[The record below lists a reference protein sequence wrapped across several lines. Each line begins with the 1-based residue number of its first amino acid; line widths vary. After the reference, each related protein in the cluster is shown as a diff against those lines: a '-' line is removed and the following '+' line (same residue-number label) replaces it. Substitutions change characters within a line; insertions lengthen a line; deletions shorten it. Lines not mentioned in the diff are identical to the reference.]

1 MVTCLWAVAGIASPV
16 QTTTITNSDGG
27 LVTVQLSGAGTL
39 SVTLVNTN
47 QGPINQILLQNT
59 DGTSA
64 LTIKV
69 KKSHTGN
76 GQITI
81 NSISGNGSLKNL
93 IAKSADLVGSG
104 INLGGF
110 IRILTIGNL
119 TSSAITL
126 GGAGVATNA
135 LTLGSFTAG
144 VIDDSSIDVTGNVG
158 KVTLGQMIDS
168 ELFAGFTPS
177 SSSNPMGGGSFG
189 NGYQILS
196 VTVKGSTNAAFADS
210 TIAAQ
215 TIGTVTLRS
224 VNTNNNGV
232 AFGILVNTGVE
243 SVTVKVPKFAFDRS
257 GPSNQTLQD
266 FEVLEVMPQIVTNR
280 SRIFPIAGGANHSIA
295 LKSDGTV
302 WDWGFNG
309 NGQLGDDTTT
319 RSEVPVQVVGLTRI
333 TAIAGGANHS
343 IALKSDGTVWDWGF
357 NGDGQLG
364 NDTTT
369 GSEVPVQVVGLTRIT
384 AIAGGANHSI
394 ALKSDGTVWDWGF
407 NGDGQLGNDT
417 TTGST
422 LPVQVVGL
430 TGITAIAG
438 GANHSI
444 ALKSDGTVWDWG
456 FNGNGQ
462 LGNGT
467 TTGSTLPVQVVDLD
481 LTGH

>member
-1 MVTCLWAVAGIASPV
+1 MKGDYRIIRIGNTNRISHGFQQAIALMVTCLWAVAGIASTV
-16 QTTTITNSDGG
+16 QTTTITNSDGD
-27 LVTVQLSGAGTL
+27 LVTVHLSGAGTL

-47 QGPINQILLQNT
+47 QGPIDQILLQNT
-59 DGTSA
+59 DRTSA

-76 GQITI
+76 GQITV

-93 IAKSADLVGSG
+93 SAKSADFVGSG

-110 IRILTIGNL
+110 IRTLTIGNL

-144 VIDDSSIDVTGNVG
+144 VIDDSSINVTGNVG

-196 VTVKGSTNAAFADS
+196 VTVKGPTNPAFADS

-215 TIGTVTLRS
+215 TIGTVTLAS

-232 AFGILVNTGVE
+232 AFGILANTGVE
-243 SVTVKVPKFAFDRS
+243 SVKVKVPRFVFDRT
-257 GPSNQTLQD
+257 GPSNQTVQD
-266 FEVLEVMPQIVTNR
+266 FEVLEVNPQTVTNS
-280 SRIFPIAGGANHSIA
+280 SRIVPIAGGADHSIA
-295 LKSDGTV
+295 LKSNGTV
-302 WDWGFNG
+302 WDWGLNG
-309 NGQLGDDTTT
+309 NGQLGNESTTQST
-319 RSEVPVQVVGLTRI
+319 LPVQVVGLSGI
-333 TAIAGGANHS
+333 IAIAGGADHS
-343 IALKSDGTVWDWGF
+343 IALKSNGTVWEWGF

-364 NDTTT
+364 NGSTT
-369 GSEVPVQVVGLTRIT
+369 Q
-384 AIAGGANHSI
+384 
-394 ALKSDGTVWDWGF
+394 
-407 NGDGQLGNDT
+407 
-417 TTGST
+417 ST
-422 LPVQVVGL
+422 LPVQVL
-430 TGITAIAG
+430 
-438 GANHSI
+438 
-444 ALKSDGTVWDWG
+444 
-456 FNGNGQ
+456 
-462 LGNGT
+462 
-467 TTGSTLPVQVVDLD
+467 DLD